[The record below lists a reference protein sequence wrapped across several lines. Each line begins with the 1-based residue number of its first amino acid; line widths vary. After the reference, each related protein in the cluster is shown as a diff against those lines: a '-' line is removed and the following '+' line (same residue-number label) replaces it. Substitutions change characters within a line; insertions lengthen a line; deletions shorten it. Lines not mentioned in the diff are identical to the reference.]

1 MGAFLVIAGIV
12 IFALAVLGPIRGLDR
27 I

>member
-12 IFALAVLGPIRGLDR
+12 IFAFAMLGPIRGLDR